1 VILRRVRAPRNDVSC
16 ARTGGQ
22 RQPVKIH
29 VYVRLWLP
37 SIFYLFEDFTMSA
50 PAPHATDHHATE
62 VDGVEA
68 IVPLMPIVLPFVG
81 AVTMLLIAFI
91 AVFMA

>member
-1 VILRRVRAPRNDVSC
+1 
-16 ARTGGQ
+16 
-22 RQPVKIH
+22 
-29 VYVRLWLP
+29 
-37 SIFYLFEDFTMSA
+37 MSA
-50 PAPHATDHHATE
+50 PAHQATDPHTTE

-68 IVPLMPIVLPFVG
+68 IVPLMPIVLPLVG

>member
-1 VILRRVRAPRNDVSC
+1 MRATAVTKRFGCVS
-16 ARTGGQ
+16 TPWQ
-22 RQPVKIH
+22 RGCHNPLKYNLSRGEATAQD
-29 VYVRLWLP
+29 
-37 SIFYLFEDFTMSA
+37 FFEDFTMSA
-50 PAPHATDHHATE
+50 PSHNSNTPQGAEQDA
-62 VDGVEA
+62 VEA